1 MYSIRISGEKNK
13 IMLKFLKKIFQEKE
27 AKTNS
32 PTRMQALVQADMHS
46 HLLPALD
53 DGVQSL
59 EESFGLLTQFAAMG
73 YKKMVM
79 TPHIMGD
86 FYKNSPE
93 NILPCL
99 EKLRNYVKENNL
111 EIELGAAAEYYLDEF
126 LLEKLKKS
134 EKLLTFGGS
143 NNDQNNNQK
152 PFILFETA
160 FMSPPYFLD
169 EAVFLMQS
177 EGYQPVFAHPE
188 RYTYLY
194 DNFSILDK
202 LLEKGVLLQINLNSL
217 GGYYAQGAQKL
228 AEKLVQNNL
237 ISFVGTD
244 CHHEK
249 HLKSLEKAQKSK
261 FYDKLFE
268 AKLLNNSLL

>member
-1 MYSIRISGEKNK
+1 
-13 IMLKFLKKIFQEKE
+13 MLKFLKNIFQEKE
-27 AKTNS
+27 VARNLE
-32 PTRMQALVQADMHS
+32 ALVQADMHS
-46 HLLPALD
+46 HLLPCLD

-73 YKKMVM
+73 YKKMIM

-99 EKLRNYVKENNL
+99 EKLRHFVKENNL
-111 EIELGAAAEYYLDEF
+111 EIQLEAAAEYYLDEF
-126 LLEKLKKS
+126 LLEKLKKN
-134 EKLLTFGGS
+134 EKLLTFGGNNES
-143 NNDQNNNQK
+143 NDK
-152 PFILFETA
+152 KFILFETA

-188 RYTYLY
+188 RYTYVY

-237 ISFVGTD
+237 VSFVGTD

>member
-1 MYSIRISGEKNK
+1 
-13 IMLKFLKKIFQEKE
+13 MLKFLKNIFQEKE
-27 AKTNS
+27 VVHNLE
-32 PTRMQALVQADMHS
+32 ALVQADMHS

-73 YKKMVM
+73 YKKMIM

-99 EKLRNYVKENNL
+99 EKLRDFVKENNL
-111 EIELGAAAEYYLDEF
+111 EIQLEAAAEYYLDEF
-126 LLEKLKKS
+126 LLEKLKKK
-134 EKLLTFGGS
+134 ENLLTFGRN
-143 NNDQNNNQK
+143 NNDK
-152 PFILFETA
+152 KFILFETA

-237 ISFVGTD
+237 VSFVGTD
-244 CHHEK
+244 CHNEK

>member
-1 MYSIRISGEKNK
+1 
-13 IMLKFLKKIFQEKE
+13 MLKFLKNIFQEKE
-27 AKTNS
+27 AKNAS
-32 PTRMQALVQADMHS
+32 PTHTQALVKALVKALVQADMHS

-53 DGVQSL
+53 DGVQTL

-86 FYKNSPE
+86 FYKNSAE

-99 EKLRNYVKENNL
+99 EKLRNFVKENNL
-111 EIELGAAAEYYLDEF
+111 EIQLEAAAEYYLDEF
-126 LLEKLKKS
+126 LLEKLRKS
-134 EKLLTFGGS
+134 EKLLTFGSGNNHI
-143 NNDQNNNQK
+143 NNDTNNNQK
-152 PFILFETA
+152 KFILFETA

-194 DNFSILDK
+194 DNFYILDK
-202 LLEKGVLLQINLNSL
+202 MLEKGVLLQINLNSL

-237 ISFVGTD
+237 VSFVGTD

-249 HLKSLEKAQKSK
+249 HLKSLEKATKSK

>member
-1 MYSIRISGEKNK
+1 
-13 IMLKFLKKIFQEKE
+13 MLKFLKNIFQQKEEKT
-27 AKTNS
+27 AS
-32 PTRMQALVQADMHS
+32 PIQAQALVQVDMHS

-73 YKKMVM
+73 YKKMIM

-86 FYKNSPE
+86 FYRNSPE

-99 EKLRNYVKENNL
+99 EKLRDFVKENNL
-111 EIELGAAAEYYLDEF
+111 EIQLEAAAEYYLDEF
-126 LLEKLKKS
+126 LLEKLKKN
-134 EKLLTFGGS
+134 EKLLTFSGTE
-143 NNDQNNNQK
+143 NTK
-152 PFILFETA
+152 KFILFETA
-160 FMSPPYFLD
+160 FMSPPYFLN

-228 AEKLVQNNL
+228 AEKLIQNNL
-237 ISFVGTD
+237 VSFVGTD

-249 HLKSLEKAQKSK
+249 HLKSLERAKKSK

-268 AKLLNNSLL
+268 AKLLNDSLL

>member
-1 MYSIRISGEKNK
+1 
-13 IMLKFLKKIFQEKE
+13 MLKFLKNIFQEKE
-27 AKTNS
+27 EKIIL
-32 PTRMQALVQADMHS
+32 PTQALVQVDMHS

-53 DGVQSL
+53 DGVKSL
-59 EESFGLLTQFAAMG
+59 EESFALLTQFAAMG
-73 YKKMVM
+73 YKRMIM

-99 EKLRNYVKENNL
+99 EKLRDFVKENNL
-111 EIELGAAAEYYLDEF
+111 DIQLDAAAEYYLDEF

-134 EKLLTFGGS
+134 ETLLTFGS
-143 NNDQNNNQK
+143 DQNDTDNNTK
-152 PFILFETA
+152 KFILFETA

-194 DNFSILDK
+194 DNFAILDK
-202 LLEKGVLLQINLNSL
+202 MLEKGVLLQINLNSL

-237 ISFVGTD
+237 VSFIGTD

-268 AKLLNNSLL
+268 AKLLNNSLLSK